1 MAKREKT
8 EYQLK
13 VDELKAVI
21 KTMKF
26 DDVVKLRKNAD
37 GIIAGVLKS
46 MLKSQRTQITKE
58 IEKQNKKL
66 EDVARLESELAPT
79 DKKPAK
85 PKAKK

>member
-13 VDELKAVI
+13 VDELKAVM

-26 DDVVKLRKNAD
+26 EDVVKLRKNAD

-46 MLKSQRTQITKE
+46 MLKSQRTQINRE

-66 EDVARLESELAPT
+66 AELDKMENKLSPT
-79 DKKPAK
+79 AKKS
-85 PKAKK
+85 KAKK

>member
-13 VDELKAVI
+13 VEEVKTII

-37 GIIAGVLKS
+37 NIIAGVLKS
-46 MLKSQRTQITKE
+46 MLKSQRNQINRE
-58 IEKQNKKL
+58 IERQNKKL
-66 EDVARLESELAPT
+66 EDVARLESELA
-79 DKKPAK
+79 
-85 PKAKK
+85 

>member
-13 VDELKAVI
+13 VEELKAII

-37 GIIAGVLKS
+37 NIIAGVLKS
-46 MLKSQRTQITKE
+46 MLKSQRNQINRE
-58 IEKQNKKL
+58 IERQNKRL
-66 EDVARLESELAPT
+66 EDVARLESELA
-79 DKKPAK
+79 
-85 PKAKK
+85 

>member
-13 VDELKAVI
+13 VEEVKTII

-37 GIIAGVLKS
+37 NIIAGVLKS
-46 MLKSQRTQITKE
+46 MLKSQRTQINRE
-58 IEKQNKKL
+58 IEKQNKRL
-66 EDVARLESELAPT
+66 EDVARLESELA
-79 DKKPAK
+79 
-85 PKAKK
+85 

>member
-8 EYQLK
+8 DYQNK
-13 VDELKAVI
+13 VDEIKAII

-46 MLKSQRTQITKE
+46 MLKSQRNQINRE
-58 IEKQNKKL
+58 IERQNKRL
-66 EDVARLESELAPT
+66 EDVARLESELA
-79 DKKPAK
+79 
-85 PKAKK
+85 

>member
-21 KTMKF
+21 KTMRF

-37 GIIAGVLKS
+37 SIIAGVLKS
-46 MLKSQRTQITKE
+46 MLKSQRTQINRE
-58 IEKQNKKL
+58 IERQNKRL
-66 EDVARLESELAPT
+66 EDVKRLESEFAPT
-79 DKKPAK
+79 DKK
-85 PKAKK
+85 

>member
-13 VDELKAVI
+13 VEEVKTII

-37 GIIAGVLKS
+37 NIIAGVLKS
-46 MLKSQRTQITKE
+46 MLKSQRNQINRE
-58 IEKQNKKL
+58 IERQNKRL
-66 EDVARLESELAPT
+66 EDVARLENELA
-79 DKKPAK
+79 
-85 PKAKK
+85 

>member
-8 EYQLK
+8 EYEIK
-13 VDELKAVI
+13 VNELKTII

-26 DDVVKLRKNAD
+26 EDVVRLRRNAD

-46 MLKSQRTQITKE
+46 MLKSQRTQINRE

-66 EDVARLESELAPT
+66 ADVDKMENELTPT
-79 DKKPAK
+79 
-85 PKAKK
+85 AKKSKANK

>member
-13 VDELKAVI
+13 VEEVKTII

-37 GIIAGVLKS
+37 NIIAGVLKS
-46 MLKSQRTQITKE
+46 MLKSQRNQIKRE
-58 IEKQNKKL
+58 IERQNKRL
-66 EDVARLESELAPT
+66 EDVARLESELA
-79 DKKPAK
+79 
-85 PKAKK
+85 

>member
-13 VDELKAVI
+13 VEEVKTII

-37 GIIAGVLKS
+37 NIIAGVLKS
-46 MLKSQRTQITKE
+46 MLKSQRNQINRE
-58 IEKQNKKL
+58 IERQNKRL
-66 EDVARLESELAPT
+66 EDVARLESELA
-79 DKKPAK
+79 
-85 PKAKK
+85 